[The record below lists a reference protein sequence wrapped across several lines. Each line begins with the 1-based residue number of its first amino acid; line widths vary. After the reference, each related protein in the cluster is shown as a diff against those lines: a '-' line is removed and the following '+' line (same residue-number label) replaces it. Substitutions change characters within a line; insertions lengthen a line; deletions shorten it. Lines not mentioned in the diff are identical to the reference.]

1 MGKSLRRQTVRKQPG
16 TWRWIALVF
25 LSLVYLGGC
34 ASGFQSVAPHPPETY
49 ETLGPATGR
58 ACGTLIAGPTAYN
71 FIPIMLNSRVARA
84 YQNALDSVP
93 GSTAMINVT
102 MQENWVWWAVGTT
115 RCVTFTGEAIR

>member
-1 MGKSLRRQTVRKQPG
+1 MGKILRRQTGRRQPRNR
-16 TWRWIALVF
+16 RWCTLVF
-25 LSLVYLGGC
+25 LSLVCLGGC
-34 ASGFQSVAPHPPETY
+34 ASGFQSVAPHPPAAY
-49 ETLGPATGR
+49 ESLGPATGR
-58 ACGTLIAGPTAYN
+58 ACGTLVAGPTAYN

-93 GSTAMINVT
+93 GATAMINVT